1 MYDSSKNTK
10 IPKAAAD
17 WRLVKETV
25 YITTAG
31 LK

>member
-1 MYDSSKNTK
+1 MYDGLKNTK

-17 WRLVKETV
+17 WRLVKDTL
-25 YITTAG
+25 YIRTAG